1 MVEISNSQRDEAVRY
16 LQALADLES
25 DNRDMKV
32 VNLVRLARRL
42 AKQLEKRVKK

>member
-1 MVEISNSQRDEAVRY
+1 MVEISNSQRDEAVRD

-25 DNRDMKV
+25 DNRSLKV

-42 AKQLEKRVKK
+42 AKQLEKREKK

>member
-1 MVEISNSQRDEAVRY
+1 MVTISNSQRDEAVRY

-25 DNRDMKV
+25 DNRSLKV

>member
-1 MVEISNSQRDEAVRY
+1 MIEISNSQRDEAVRY

-25 DNRDMKV
+25 DNRSLKV

>member
-1 MVEISNSQRDEAVRY
+1 MVTISNSQRDEAVRY

-25 DNRDMKV
+25 DNRDLKV